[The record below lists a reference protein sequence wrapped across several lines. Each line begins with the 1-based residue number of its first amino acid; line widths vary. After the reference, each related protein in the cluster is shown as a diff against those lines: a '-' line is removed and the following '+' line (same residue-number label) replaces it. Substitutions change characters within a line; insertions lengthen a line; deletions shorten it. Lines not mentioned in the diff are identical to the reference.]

1 MNKEDI
7 GDPDLL
13 HQPAIE
19 GHALVAGAKESQP
32 LILPIMPQVQGHGE
46 ILGEPGVRPD
56 RNGLESFLPYNP
68 LPSST
73 AVTNTPWLSE
83 SEVMVWQPCGTV
95 LRQWHYCNWKE
106 NSSVCMYLM
115 RQGHLSG
122 AHTTSDSDPIDQPWL
137 ELSGH
142 VQRTQPTHQQERIS
156 QMLLLALSFQDTLL
170 EDKLS
175 R

>member
-19 GHALVAGAKESQP
+19 GHALVAGAKEGQP

-73 AVTNTPWLSE
+73 AVTNTPWLPE
-83 SEVMVWQPCGTV
+83 SEVWYSAKAMALLQ
-95 LRQWHYCNWKE
+95 LEREQ
-106 NSSVCMYLM
+106 
-115 RQGHLSG
+115 LSLYVPHE
-122 AHTTSDSDPIDQPWL
+122 ARAL
-137 ELSGH
+137 EWCPH
-142 VQRTQPTHQQERIS
+142 NI
-156 QMLLLALSFQDTLL
+156 
-170 EDKLS
+170 
-175 R
+175 